1 MQRVCFKI
9 HTARLSGFFQ
19 QIRIKCGLCFNP
31 RLFIFLT
38 YNAHIRAFSNKSFPL
53 VLMSGAR
60 DKHESNR
67 HSLSHKQL
75 LTKEKCQRTITVKL

>member
-75 LTKEKCQRTITVKL
+75 LTEEKCQRKITR

>member
-1 MQRVCFKI
+1 MLGMQRVCFKI

-31 RLFIFLT
+31 RLYFLT
-38 YNAHIRAFSNKSFPL
+38 YNAHIRAFSNKNFPL

-67 HSLSHKQL
+67 HSLSHTQL
-75 LTKEKCQRTITVKL
+75 LTEEKCQRKITR

>member
-1 MQRVCFKI
+1 MFVLKYTQHDCLDFFSKFELNVVCVSI
-9 HTARLSGFFQ
+9 PDS
-19 QIRIKCGLCFNP
+19 
-31 RLFIFLT
+31 IF
-38 YNAHIRAFSNKSFPL
+38 YNAHIRAFSNKNFPL

-75 LTKEKCQRTITVKL
+75 LTEEKCQRKITR